1 MSAAPARP
9 ADVATALEG
18 SGCCLV
24 DVRTPVEFGS
34 VHVEGATNVPLD
46 QLASRLDEVVAHAG
60 GRRVVLVCRS
70 GQRAQKALEILER
83 RTDLRPEVLEG
94 GVEAWERAGL
104 PVVRGAEVMSLER
117 QVRIAAGSLVLV
129 GVALGFLVHPGFFGL
144 SGFVGAG
151 LVFAGVTDTCGMG
164 MLLARMPWNKRAP
177 ACPTLAKAH
186 PAHPAHPGHS
196 DRTAAR

>member
-9 ADVATALEG
+9 ADVAAALEG

-46 QLASRLDEVVAHAG
+46 QLESRLHEVAGHAG
-60 GRRVVLVCRS
+60 DRRLVLVCRS

-117 QVRIAAGSLVLV
+117 QVRIAAGCPSEPSFTTWTVCALTTVSTSSV
-129 GVALGFLVHPGFFGL
+129 GEISMKLSSPGRPT
-144 SGFVGAG
+144 SSRS
-151 LVFAGVTDTCGMG
+151 M
-164 MLLARMPWNKRAP
+164 MLPP
-177 ACPTLAKAH
+177 Y
-186 PAHPAHPGHS
+186 
-196 DRTAAR
+196 